1 MELKL
6 RVEAEEVQLE
16 KQWVEFVEVVY
27 VNYI

>member
-6 RVEAEEVQLE
+6 RVEAVEVQLE